1 MLGFSAPQRFF
12 LYRHATDMRK
22 GFDGLAGL
30 VSRALPKLRD
40 PLDGSAYV
48 FINKRRN
55 RLKLLL
61 WESGGFA
68 IYYKRLEHGTFALPN
83 VSPTADAVELGWDEL
98 VMLIAGIE
106 LASVKRRARFQLPSA
121 RKQAV

>member
-1 MLGFSAPQRFF
+1 MLGFSTPQRFF

-30 VSRALPKLRD
+30 VSRALDAD

-61 WESGGFA
+61 WQSGGFA
-68 IYYKRLEHGTFALPN
+68 IYYKRLEQGTFALPSA
-83 VSPTADAVELGWDEL
+83 SPTADAIELGYDEL
-98 VMLIAGIE
+98 VMLICGIE

>member
-1 MLGFSAPQRFF
+1 MLGFSSPQRFY
-12 LYRHATDMRK
+12 LYRHPTDMRK

-30 VSRALPKLRD
+30 VSRALNAD
-40 PLDGSAYV
+40 PLDGNAYV

-68 IYYKRLEHGTFALPN
+68 IYYKRLEHGTFALPS
-83 VSPTADAVELGWDEL
+83 VPSTAQAIELGWDEL
-98 VMLIAGIE
+98 VMLISGIE
-106 LASVKRRARFQLPSA
+106 LSSVKRRARFRLQSA
-121 RKQAV
+121 PKQAV